1 MKLTLDTK
9 YKSLEPFEVELSDF
23 TILTG
28 LNGAGKSQI
37 LKATD
42 ERVIQVV
49 SDNVEIESKKF
60 VNNNS
65 LSPDDP
71 EPVHKQKLINDVGLH
86 WNQYISHRNSLS
98 MSKHFRQNPTV
109 ANFLQAIPDEQK
121 NVYKKITEKS
131 DRSVLQL
138 KDSDFYDN
146 DLLIDKIGVKD
157 VFNQNFSILFKR
169 YHDKFEDNR
178 RKRYYHNEYGDNEVT
193 FISDAEFLSKYGEP
207 PWEFVNKIIKEAK
220 LDYEV
225 VPPKS
230 SYDDGLYE
238 LKLINNFNEEEVKFS
253 DLSSGEKVLMSL
265 ALALYNSKFD
275 IEFPKLL
282 LMDEPDASLHPSM
295 SKQFLDVIQNVFVK
309 EKGVKVIMTTHSPST
324 VALAPEEAIFI
335 VNKAGERIE
344 KASKDEA
351 LKILTTGV
359 PSFSV
364 NYENRRQVFVESSN
378 DVYFYEKM
386 YGKLSNYL
394 EPEISLSFISSGESA
409 TDKNKQKIANC
420 EQVVNI
426 TTILRESGNKFIF
439 GIIDWD
445 TNNLSSDYVKV
456 LGEGKRYNIENYIFD
471 PIFISAL
478 LFQEQE
484 DGFTRENLKLE
495 KNESYSDFRNLTS
508 EQLQIISDFLTNKL
522 AENIKSTNEERI
534 TIQYLNEK
542 EIQIPMWYLHYN
554 GHHLEE
560 CLKQTFP
567 KLRKFNQE
575 QALKK
580 EVIDKYIDNIPEFIS
595 QDVLNVFKQIQT
607 L

>member
-9 YKSLEPFEVELSDF
+9 YKSLEPFEVELPDF

-28 LNGAGKSQI
+28 LNGVGKTHILTAASENELQATNNNVELNPKKFITNQTLSPNDSEPITKQI
-37 LKATD
+37 LAQKI
-42 ERVIQVV
+42 R
-49 SDNVEIESKKF
+49 EIWGQYSQYL
-60 VNNNS
+60 NS
-65 LSPDDP
+65 FRTNR
-71 EPVHKQKLINDVGLH
+71 H
-86 WNQYISHRNSLS
+86 Y
-98 MSKHFRQNPTV
+98 RQNPSILFQEVITDV
-109 ANFLQAIPDEQK
+109 GQK
-121 NVYKKITEKS
+121 KLFNKIAQESGKS
-131 DRSVLQL
+131 LDQL
-138 KDSDFYDN
+138 IIDDFYEN
-146 DLLIDKIGVKD
+146 DLHIDKLLIRD
-157 VFNQNFSILFKR
+157 IFYHNFSILFKR
-169 YHDKFEDNR
+169 YYDKFEDNR
-178 RKRYYHNEYGDNEVT
+178 RKRYYHNEEGDKEIT
-193 FISDAEFLSKYGEP
+193 FISDEEFVNKYGKA
-207 PWEFVNKIIKEAK
+207 PWEFVNKILIEAK
-220 LDYEV
+220 LDYQV
-225 VPPKS
+225 ISPKS
-230 SYDDGLYE
+230 SYEDKPFE
-238 LKLINNFNEEEVKFS
+238 LKLINDFNGNEIKFS

-265 ALALYNSKFD
+265 VLALYNSRFE
-275 IEFPKLL
+275 IEFPELL

-335 VNKAGERIE
+335 VNKAGQRIE
-344 KASKDEA
+344 KASIDKA

-364 NYENRRQVFVESSN
+364 NYENRRQVFVESPN

-386 YGKLSNYL
+386 YEKLSNYL

-409 TDKNKQKIANC
+409 TDKNQQKIANC

-445 TNNLSSDYVKV
+445 KKNSSNEYVKV
-456 LGEGKRYNIENYIFD
+456 LGEGYRYNIENYIFD

-484 DGFTRENLKLE
+484 YGFTRENLKLE

-508 EQLQIISDFLTNKL
+508 EQLQIISDFLINKV
-522 AENIKSTNEERI
+522 AENIKSTDEERI
-534 TIQYLNEK
+534 NIQYLNEK
-542 EIQIPMWYLHYN
+542 ETQIPMWYLHYN
-554 GHHLEE
+554 GHYLED

-567 KLRKFNQE
+567 KLRKFSQE
-575 QALKK
+575 QSLKK

-595 QDVLNVFKQIQT
+595 QDVLEVFKQIQK